1 MASKPLH
8 KSKSLLT
15 KIQRVGPSILLSK
28 GEEMKKRLL
37 FLSTVFNTLVLNT
50 ISVYAT
56 GLKSTKLYTGTMQLI
71 ADAQSVLLAVE
82 AAFVVVLLIWQ
93 GMKMQAAE
101 QEEKPR
107 YKKNM
112 WGIGITGVIIISLTA
127 VVPVILAYYQ

>member
-1 MASKPLH
+1 
-8 KSKSLLT
+8 
-15 KIQRVGPSILLSK
+15 
-28 GEEMKKRLL
+28 MKKKLL
-37 FLSTVFNTLVLNT
+37 FLSTVFSTLALNT
-50 ISVYAT
+50 VSVYAT

-82 AAFVVVLLIWQ
+82 AAFVVLLLIWQ

-112 WGIGITGVIIISLTA
+112 WGIGITGVVIITLTA